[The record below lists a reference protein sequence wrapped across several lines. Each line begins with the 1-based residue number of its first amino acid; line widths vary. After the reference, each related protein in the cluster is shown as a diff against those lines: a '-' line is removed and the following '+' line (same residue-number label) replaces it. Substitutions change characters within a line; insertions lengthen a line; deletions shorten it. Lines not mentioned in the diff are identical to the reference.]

1 MPKLQLY
8 IAKSLKGYKS
18 LVNINPEEDV
28 RRHIGDFRNA
38 LEGVDYDCAHINI
51 FHLLCYREQ
60 GVMITIIRTI
70 PGKRGD
76 HLAASLFVSDGL
88 EIQPARILDIL
99 AELATR
105 MSAPAME
112 SSDIA
117 ALRELMAQDY
127 PMRTTRAAKVDSEG
141 RSYAFAYVGQ
151 DHPSMQDYAE
161 TGFYTPAFGEYAG
174 VLLVPAAIHCTGID
188 VTPASL
194 PKLIALDPPEETSN
208 GFVPHI
214 YRRVFNMPY
223 LVPKGKTVDIV
234 WRRGG
239 FDSIVQKVVANNAS
253 SAKEVPPTEKAV
265 KSISPASFYITGQ
278 RSQEPVEGA
287 VVRVNGCTI
296 NAPVNFTY
304 AELEHAQVEI
314 EAKGYFTFSGKLDL
328 ATTTQALVQLK
339 ELRKVYR
346 FELPVLTPEPE
357 ESVYF
362 NIQTKKELDRCPVE
376 GYEVSGDGLQEGI
389 SRTNPLIYVGG
400 RGRRFLTWCV
410 AVGLIGLA
418 IGFLA
423 GWLSFG
429 FERHESVQ
437 AEAEELVLETESAQQ
452 PEQPQQPQQP
462 NNSTTEQP
470 NNSTTQQPQQP
481 NNSTTQQPQQQ
492 PDYEAAARYLDSNR
506 NWSAEALAEIP
517 GMDGFFEDLNT
528 YNFERLKNYWAP
540 RLEASSNFAI
550 VLRAVEGAATKPD
563 PRRANH
569 NPTYNSPNDTTIGWR
584 GYTYWIDP

>member
-38 LEGVDYDCAHINI
+38 LEGVDYDASRINI

-60 GVMITIIRTI
+60 GVLITVMRTI
-70 PGKRGD
+70 PGNRGD

-88 EIQPARILDIL
+88 EIAPAQLLDIL
-99 AELATR
+99 SVLATR

-112 SSDIA
+112 GADIA
-117 ALRELMAQDY
+117 ALRELLAKDY
-127 PMRTTRAAKVDSEG
+127 PTRTNAAAKVNSEG

-151 DHPSMQDYAE
+151 DHPTLEDYAA
-161 TGFYTPAFGEYAG
+161 TNFYTPSFGEYAG
-174 VLLVPAAIHCTGID
+174 VILVPASIHCAGID

-194 PKLIALDPPEETSN
+194 PKLIALDPPEESQN

-223 LVPKGKTVDIV
+223 LVPKGKTVEIV

-239 FDSIVQKVVANNAS
+239 FDSIVQKVVANNSS

-287 VVRVNGCTI
+287 VVRVNGCAI

-357 ESVYF
+357 ESVHF
-362 NIQTKKELDRCPVE
+362 SIQTKKELDSCPVE
-376 GYEVSGDGLQEGI
+376 GYEVSGDGLREGI

-400 RGRRFLTWCV
+400 RSRRFLLWCMG
-410 AVGLIGLA
+410 VGIVGLA
-418 IGFLA
+418 IGFLV
-423 GWLSFG
+423 GWLTFG
-429 FERHESVQ
+429 FQRDENVE
-437 AEAEELVLETESAQQ
+437 AEAEELVLETEAAAETPAAVVPETQPASPEPQ
-452 PEQPQQPQQP
+452 PEQPATQP
-462 NNSTTEQP
+462 EQTAAP
-470 NNSTTQQPQQP
+470 AA
-481 NNSTTQQPQQQ
+481 Q
-492 PDYEAAARYLDSNR
+492 PDYEAAVRYLDANR
-506 NWSAEALAEIP
+506 TWNAQDLDSIA
-517 GMDGFFEDLNT
+517 GMDGFFNDLNT
-528 YNFERLKNYWAP
+528 YNFQRLKNYWAP

-550 VLRAVEGAATKPD
+550 VLRAVDGAATKPD
-563 PRRANH
+563 PRRDNH
-569 NPTYNSPNDTTIGWR
+569 NPTYNSPGDNSIGWR